1 MYVACTRKCS
11 AQRKEQH
18 IPSTLSLAPHTLTCN
33 MEWESSIILLCV
45 RSRRMLLPS
54 PFIPFWTHIRSSAQG
69 NRCLVLC
76 AWWITWQLARL
87 VYEDSMSVEC
97 CFFFVTRKT
106 NISSEPSLSFYWFH
120 FYYSS
125 RTRNMSCWRGISAA
139 AAAVATLQT
148 VSSARLYI
156 NKGDHEQGPSGQK
169 WPRFHDPSVFTA
181 SEPRRNRVPKRQQHT
196 WNT

>member
-1 MYVACTRKCS
+1 MGVQYHLVVC
-11 AQRKEQH
+11 
-18 IPSTLSLAPHTLTCN
+18 PLSSDA
-33 MEWESSIILLCV
+33 S
-45 RSRRMLLPS
+45 LPS

-106 NISSEPSLSFYWFH
+106 NISSEPSLSLSFYWFH

-139 AAAVATLQT
+139 AAATLQT

-181 SEPRRNRVPKRQQHT
+181 SEPRRKRVPKRQQHT